1 MSKQRSE
8 SFKAEEVSLLI
19 LVHLKLRSP
28 RLSVC
33 PTPIS
38 IAQTPRCRTGPIGA
52 ASVIQNE
59 VSFFLPP
66 SQNDD
71 LNEVGKP
78 HAFDFDLSVIRRL
91 SLSKQVDAIRNFC
104 KSRTKSLSAFQ
115 IQLQKVLNTESMI
128 MDLYSI
134 IVKSYDINGEID
146 NLQYDIRTSIN
157 QLSDLEGEYCVC
169 VCSREYA
176 FTHRRRAIRRRKPN
190 WRIARRTLSLP

>member
-1 MSKQRSE
+1 M
-8 SFKAEEVSLLI
+8 
-19 LVHLKLRSP
+19 
-28 RLSVC
+28 C

-38 IAQTPRCRTGPIGA
+38 IAQTPRCRTGAIGA

-71 LNEVGKP
+71 PKEVGKP
-78 HAFDFDLSVIRRL
+78 HAFDFDSPVIRRL

-146 NLQYDIRTSIN
+146 NLQYDIRTSIGH
-157 QLSDLEGEYCVC
+157 LCDLEGEYCVR
-169 VCSREYA
+169 VCSEEC
-176 FTHRRRAIRRRKPN
+176 FLTHRKRAIRRRKPN
-190 WRIARRTLSLP
+190 WRIAGRTLFHP